1 MKNINGTE
9 DNKVV
14 TSEIDITTHRVD
26 ELIVQ
31 FNPEMTEADRTYA
44 CLYQNQ
50 ISRFARMREL
60 EAELAALKHETKMS
74 TRQLIAWKDKVESIR
89 DINECLETIHGEG
102 WNRTSDG
109 DHLSKGFLQ

>member
-31 FNPEMTEADRTYA
+31 FKPEMTEADRTYA

-50 ISRFARMREL
+50 ISRIARKREL
-60 EAELAALKHETKMS
+60 EAELAALKHEVKMS
-74 TRQLIAWKDKVESIR
+74 NRQLVAWKDEVESIR

-102 WNRTSDG
+102 WNKFYTLDNMI
-109 DHLSKGFLQ
+109 